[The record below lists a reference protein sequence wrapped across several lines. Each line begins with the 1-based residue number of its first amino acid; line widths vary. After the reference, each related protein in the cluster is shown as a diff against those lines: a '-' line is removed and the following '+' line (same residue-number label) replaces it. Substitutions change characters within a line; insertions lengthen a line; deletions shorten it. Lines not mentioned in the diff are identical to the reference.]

1 LVLVPSLSVGVS
13 VRYDDDVR
21 YVCIVAF
28 FLACCNVAR
37 DFAAFSCC
45 AYLVEIIFSV
55 DIVFLNVARNGH
67 ECGGKMVE
75 EGGLR
80 RKESEWS
87 MRGR

>member
-1 LVLVPSLSVGVS
+1 
-13 VRYDDDVR
+13 
-21 YVCIVAF
+21 
-28 FLACCNVAR
+28 VAR